1 MSANC
6 TATNRQVVFVKA
18 FFAIMVQTIRSAVRS
33 KVFHVLFLVIL
44 LAVFLL
50 PTTVSGDGTAAGL
63 VQISL
68 TYSLN
73 VVVALISTTTLW
85 LACSLLS
92 REIEA
97 YNIHLV
103 VSKPCPRWLV
113 WLGKWAGVFVMHA
126 VILLV
131 SATIIFVL
139 INWRLR
145 QGNFSEEEMSRLKM
159 ETMVGRRAF
168 RPQRPDFESEVNLE
182 YRRRQSSGEL
192 DAGHNEGA
200 VKNEIR
206 RSVIAKAGEVKPG
219 DMKTWVYQ
227 NVSTS
232 GEDDMLYVR
241 YRMYSGDSTDTNQK
255 MIPCLWGFLLPME
268 KSEVSTPFAMQDFR
282 VAGGSF
288 QEMPVRA
295 AAVIDRKQNNR
306 VVLRFLNLP
315 QEMWGGV
322 EAVPAVFQAADQPV
336 ILCRVTGFFSNYAR
350 SMILALFQIAFLAAL
365 GCAVGSAFST
375 PVAAF
380 AAISYLVIGMSVQAA
395 LGAPLRNEDGS
406 YKYKNLMEKSV
417 HKFAQVIRVLVVS
430 VDDLDA
436 TSDLAK
442 GNLVEYS
449 RIGKAFL
456 NLIVIRTGLIAGLGI
471 WILTKRELGTVI
483 KR

>member
-1 MSANC
+1 M
-6 TATNRQVVFVKA
+6 KA
-18 FFAIMVQTIRSAVRS
+18 FFAIMIQTIRSATRS

-50 PTTVSGDGTAAGL
+50 PTTVSGDGTASGL

-73 VVVALISTTTLW
+73 VVVALISATTLW

-97 YNIHLV
+97 YNIHLI

-131 SATIIFVL
+131 SAGIIFAL
-139 INWRLR
+139 IHWRLGR
-145 QGNFSEEEMSRLKM
+145 GNFSEQEMNRLKL
-159 ETMVGRRAF
+159 ETMVGRRSF
-168 RPQRPDFESEVNLE
+168 LPMRPDFASEVNRE
-182 YRRRQSSGEL
+182 YLRRLGNAEL
-192 DAGHNEGA
+192 ASGHNEA
-200 VKNEIR
+200 TVKSEIR
-206 RSVIAKAGEVKPG
+206 RSVLAKEGEVKPG
-219 DMKTWVYQ
+219 EMKTWTYQ
-227 NVSTS
+227 NVKAAA
-232 GEDDMLYVR
+232 DNDLLYVR
-241 YRMYSGDSTDTNQK
+241 YRMYSGDTSDTNQK
-255 MIPCLWGFLLPME
+255 IIPCLWGFLLPSE
-268 KSEVSTPFAMQDFR
+268 KDQVSAPYAMQEFR

-295 AAVIDRKQNNR
+295 LAVIDKDFHNQ
-306 VVLRFLNLP
+306 VKVRFVNLP
-315 QEMWGGV
+315 QEMWAGV
-322 EAVPAVFQAADQPV
+322 QATPAVFQASDRPV
-336 ILCRVTGFFSNYAR
+336 ILCKVTGFFSNYAR

-380 AAISYLVIGMSVQAA
+380 AAISYLVIGLSVQAA
-395 LGAPLRNEDGS
+395 TSAPLRNEDGTYR
-406 YKYKNLMEKSV
+406 YKSLMEKSV
-417 HKFAQVIRVLVVS
+417 HKFAQVVNILVVS

-442 GNLVEYS
+442 GNLVEYR

-471 WILTKRELGTVI
+471 WILTKREFGTVI

>member
-1 MSANC
+1 M
-6 TATNRQVVFVKA
+6 QA
-18 FFAIMVQTIRSAVRS
+18 FFAIMLQTIRSAVRS
-33 KVFHVLFLVIL
+33 KVFHILFLAIL

-73 VVVALISTTTLW
+73 VVVALISITTLW

-113 WLGKWAGVFVMHA
+113 WWGKWAGVFVMHA
-126 VILLV
+126 VILLI
-131 SATIIFVL
+131 SAAIVFLL
-139 INWRLR
+139 INWRLQR
-145 QGNFSEEEMSRLKM
+145 GNFSEPELARLRL

-168 RPQRPDFESEVNLE
+168 LPDRPNFALEVENE
-182 YRRRQSSGEL
+182 YRRRLAAGEL
-192 DAGHNEGA
+192 DAGHN
-200 VKNEIR
+200 VSSIKSEIR
-206 RSVIAKAGEVKPG
+206 RGVIAKEGEVKPG
-219 DMKTWVYQ
+219 DMKTWTYQ
-227 NVSTS
+227 NVRVKD
-232 GEDDMLYVR
+232 EDDLLYIR
-241 YRMYSGDSTDTNQK
+241 YRMYSGETSDTNQK
-255 MIPCLWGFLLPME
+255 IIPCLWGFLLPAE
-268 KSEVSTPFAMQDFR
+268 KTEVSAPFAMQEFR

-288 QEMPVRA
+288 QEMPVRSA
-295 AAVIDRKQNNR
+295 ALIDKEQNNQ
-306 VVLRFLNLP
+306 VVVRFLNLP

-322 EAVPAVFQAADQPV
+322 EAASAVFQATDRPI
-336 ILCRVTGFFSNYAR
+336 ILCRVTGFLNNYAR

-365 GCAVGSAFST
+365 GCTVGSAFST

-395 LGAPLRNEDGS
+395 ISAPLRNEDGS
-406 YKYKNLMEKSV
+406 YNYKNLLEKSA
-417 HKFAQVIRVLVVS
+417 HKFAQVVKVLVVS
-430 VDDLDA
+430 VDDLDS

-442 GNLVEYS
+442 GNLVEYR
-449 RIGKAFL
+449 RIGRAFL
-456 NLIVIRTGLIAGLGI
+456 NLIVIRTGIIAGLGI